1 MACKQSNLAMAGIGG
16 RLSSVVSRGGSK
28 REDIPLLS
36 SKMPELLR
44 TREENIV
51 KEK

>member
-16 RLSSVVSRGGSK
+16 RLSSVVSCGGGK
-28 REDIPLLS
+28 REDIPLPS
-36 SKMPELLR
+36 SKMPKLLR
-44 TREENIV
+44 TRDENVV